1 MPIPPADCPPD
12 NVVEAFLPDDATAVV
27 PQPRYPDPSSSRIS
41 NGPSLPPDPTA
52 GIVGSLLGLYP
63 YSSTSF
69 LLISSASLRCFRFLQ
84 KNIPAA
90 IRAATATIGTT
101 TAIAI
106 VPPLDRPLLLAL
118 PVPAFERPAVPEA
131 VEEELDAV
139 DEDLDVMACVDV
151 IYSVVTCPD
160 DIPSVGVTVTTDT
173 TTEDDVGSSVVTGVV
188 FACVVGCVVDGV
200 VCGGVVMAEVVGVV
214 ATDTGVDTG
223 VVAGLEVGVVA
234 IEDDEVVGRTTLLLG
249 AVVGSVLGTVVD
261 GLVLAIAL
269 DEATMDEEEA
279 IIDSEVAAGATPEEI
294 PGEDVAETTCAL
306 VAILVVLE
314 DIMNCLT
321 TNLLGFL

>member
-1 MPIPPADCPPD
+1 
-12 NVVEAFLPDDATAVV
+12 
-27 PQPRYPDPSSSRIS
+27 
-41 NGPSLPPDPTA
+41 
-52 GIVGSLLGLYP
+52 
-63 YSSTSF
+63 
-69 LLISSASLRCFRFLQ
+69 
-84 KNIPAA
+84 
-90 IRAATATIGTT
+90 
-101 TAIAI
+101 
-106 VPPLDRPLLLAL
+106 
-118 PVPAFERPAVPEA
+118 
-131 VEEELDAV
+131 
-139 DEDLDVMACVDV
+139 MACVDV

-200 VCGGVVMAEVVGVV
+200 VCGVVGGVVMAEVVGVV

-223 VVAGLEVGVVA
+223 VVAGLVVGVVA
-234 IEDDEVVGRTTLLLG
+234 IEADEVVGRTTLLLG

-269 DEATMDEEEA
+269 DEATIDEEEA
-279 IIDSEVAAGATPEEI
+279 IMDTEVAAGAASEEI
-294 PGEDVAETTCAL
+294 PEEDVAETTCAL